1 MDFPQI
7 KKLVDLVI
15 KSNIAEIEVSEGNKT
30 VRINNVKNISSI
42 AAPNFAGPFV
52 PMQNTVSNIAT
63 PAEANVSASPAA
75 EKVAKHTINAPMVGT
90 VYLSSAPGAKHF
102 VEVGQHVEVGD
113 TLCLI
118 EAMKM
123 FNRIEA
129 DKSGTIG
136 SRLVD
141 NAQPVEYGQPLFT
154 IE

>member
-1 MDFPQI
+1 MDLSQI

-15 KSNIAEIEVSEGNKT
+15 KNNIAEIEVSEGNKS
-30 VRINNVKNISSI
+30 VRINNIKAAGQTVVPTEIVPILSA
-42 AAPNFAGPFV
+42 AAPAAPV
-52 PMQNTVSNIAT
+52 AAVAAT
-63 PAEANVSASPAA
+63 A
-75 EKVAKHTINAPMVGT
+75 AKHTVNAPMVGT